1 MPPTVVVS
9 DASVAVKWF
18 HEAGE
23 EDVGPARALLEAYAD
38 ERITLLI
45 LDLTMYEVGNAL
57 LRGSAAATPDGV
69 ATVLEALSEL
79 CPRVSLEPAER
90 HLAAGLVT
98 EHGLTFYDA
107 AYAAVARARGAL
119 LTTFDRA
126 LLAAGLG
133 VRPSVVLERIQT
145 SLGAVGSS

>member
-23 EDVGPARALLEAYAD
+23 EDVGPARALLDAYAD
-38 ERITLLI
+38 ERITLLV

-57 LRGSAAATPDGV
+57 LHGSATATPDGV

-79 CPRVSLEPAER
+79 CPRVSLESAER
-90 HLAAGLVT
+90 LLAAGFET

-107 AYAAVARARGAL
+107 AYAAVARARGGL
-119 LTTFDRA
+119 LATFDRA

-133 VRPSVVLERIQT
+133 FRPSDVLERIQT
-145 SLGAVGSS
+145 

>member
-9 DASVAVKWF
+9 DASVVIKWF
-18 HEAGE
+18 HETGE
-23 EDVGPARALLEAYAD
+23 EEIAPARALLDAYAD
-38 ERITLLI
+38 ERIRLLV

-57 LRGSAAATPDGV
+57 LRGSAAATPDAV

-79 CPRVSLEPAER
+79 CPRVSLEAAER
-90 HLAAGLVT
+90 HLSAGLVR

-107 AYAAVARARGAL
+107 AYAAVARARGGL
-119 LTTFDRA
+119 LATFDRA

-133 VRPSVVLERIQT
+133 FRPSALLERLQT
-145 SLGAVGSS
+145 